1 MEKEHLLKSLKAG
14 IRYDGRKLLEFR
26 PIVVEQGVTNS
37 AEGSARVKIG
47 ETDVFV
53 GVKLAV
59 EKPYPDTPEKGN
71 LMVNSELRPIANP
84 AFEAGPPGDQSIE
97 IARVVDRG
105 LRESKAIKS
114 EDLCITPKEK
124 VWSVMIDIC
133 PLNDAGNLLDA
144 AALGAIAAIKNTKY
158 PQLLEDGTVNWEIKT
173 DKKIPVAKEP
183 IEITVI
189 KIGEFML
196 VDPTPEEEALV
207 DARLTVAVTKEGT
220 VHALQKGGETPLS
233 AEEIDQMIGIVQ
245 EKSKELRKFIK

>member
-1 MEKEHLLKSLKAG
+1 MEKEHILKSLKTG
-14 IRYDGRKLLEFR
+14 VRYDGRKLLEFR
-26 PIVVEQGVTNS
+26 TVMVEQGVSGS

-53 GVKLAV
+53 GVKMAV

-105 LRESKAIKS
+105 LRESKAIKT
-114 EDLCITPKEK
+114 EALCITPKEK

-144 AALGAIAAIKNTKY
+144 AALGAIAALKNTKY
-158 PQLLEDGTVNWEIKT
+158 PQLLEDNTVNWEIKT
-173 DKKIPVAKEP
+173 DKKIPVANEP
-183 IEITVI
+183 IEITVL

-196 VDPTPEEEALV
+196 VDPSPEEEALV
-207 DARLTVAVTKEGT
+207 DARLTVAVSKDGT
-220 VHALQKGGETPLS
+220 IHALQKGGETPLS
-233 AEEIDQMIGIVQ
+233 AEEIDKMIEIAQ
-245 EKSKELRKFIK
+245 DKSKELRKFIK

>member
-1 MEKEHLLKSLKAG
+1 MEKEHILKSLAAG
-14 IRYDGRKLLEFR
+14 VRYDGRKLLEFR
-26 PIVVEQGVTNS
+26 PITVEQGVSVS

-105 LRESKAIKS
+105 LRESKAIKA
-114 EDLCITPKEK
+114 EALCITPKEK

-144 AALGAIAAIKNTKY
+144 AALGAISALKNTKY

-173 DKKIPVAKEP
+173 DKKIPVANEP

-196 VDPTPEEEALV
+196 VDPAPEEEALA
-207 DARLTVAVTKEGT
+207 DARLTIAVSKDGT

-233 AEEIDQMIGIVQ
+233 AEEISKMIEIVQ
-245 EKSKELRKFIK
+245 DKSKELRKFIK

>member
-1 MEKEHLLKSLKAG
+1 MEKEHILKSLKTG
-14 IRYDGRKLLEFR
+14 VRYDGRKLLEFR
-26 PIVVEQGVTNS
+26 TVMVEQGVSGS

-53 GVKLAV
+53 GVKMAV

-105 LRESKAIKS
+105 LRESKAIKAES
-114 EDLCITPKEK
+114 LCIIPKEK

-144 AALGAIAAIKNTKY
+144 AALGAIAALKNTKY
-158 PQLLEDGTVNWEIKT
+158 PQLLEDNTVNWEIKT
-173 DKKIPVAKEP
+173 DKKISIANEP

-196 VDPTPEEEALV
+196 VDPTPEEEAFV
-207 DARLTVAVTKEGT
+207 DARLTVAVSKDGT
-220 VHALQKGGETPLS
+220 IHALQKGGETPLS
-233 AEEIDQMIGIVQ
+233 AEEIDKMIAIAQ
-245 EKSKELRKFIK
+245 DKSKELRKFIK

>member
-1 MEKEHLLKSLKAG
+1 MEKEHILKSLKTG
-14 IRYDGRKLLEFR
+14 VRYDGRKLLEFR
-26 PIVVEQGVTNS
+26 TVMVEQGVSGS

-53 GVKLAV
+53 GVKMAV

-105 LRESKAIKS
+105 LRESKAIKAES
-114 EDLCITPKEK
+114 LCIIPKEK

-144 AALGAIAAIKNTKY
+144 AALGAIAALKNTKY
-158 PQLLEDGTVNWEIKT
+158 PQLLEDNTVNWEIKT
-173 DKKIPVAKEP
+173 DKKITIANEP

-196 VDPTPEEEALV
+196 VDPTPEEEAFV
-207 DARLTVAVTKEGT
+207 DARLTVAVSKDGT
-220 VHALQKGGETPLS
+220 IHALQKGGDTPLS
-233 AEEIDQMIGIVQ
+233 AEEIDKMIAIAQ
-245 EKSKELRKFIK
+245 DKSKELRKFIK

>member
-1 MEKEHLLKSLKAG
+1 MEKEHILKSLKTG
-14 IRYDGRKLLEFR
+14 VRYDGRKLLEFR
-26 PIVVEQGVTNS
+26 TVMVEQGVSGS

-53 GVKLAV
+53 GVKMAV

-105 LRESKAIKS
+105 LRESKAIKAES
-114 EDLCITPKEK
+114 LCIIPKEK

-144 AALGAIAAIKNTKY
+144 AALGAIAALKNTKY
-158 PQLLEDGTVNWEIKT
+158 PQLLEDNTVNWEIKT
-173 DKKIPVAKEP
+173 DKKISIANEP

-196 VDPTPEEEALV
+196 VDPTPEEEAFV
-207 DARLTVAVTKEGT
+207 DARLTVAVSKDGT
-220 VHALQKGGETPLS
+220 IHALQKGGETPLS
-233 AEEIDQMIGIVQ
+233 AEEIDKMIAIVQ
-245 EKSKELRKFIK
+245 DKSKELRKFIK

>member
-1 MEKEHLLKSLKAG
+1 MEKEHMLKSLKTG

-26 PIVVEQGVTNS
+26 QIVVEQDVTNS

-105 LRESKAIKS
+105 LRESKAIKA
-114 EDLCITPKEK
+114 EELCITPKEK
-124 VWSVMIDIC
+124 VWSVMVDIC

-144 AALGAIAAIKNTKY
+144 ASLGAIAALKNTKY

-173 DKKIPVAKEP
+173 DKKVPIAHEPV
-183 IEITVI
+183 EITVI

-207 DARLTVAVTKEGT
+207 DARLTVAVTKDGT

-233 AEEIDQMIGIVQ
+233 VEEIDQMIGIVQ